1 VVAAHEQWRATRDS
15 IIFSAARRFSQ
26 PLARVLNQI
35 EYKIRPLRPD
45 DEPILWTMLHHG
57 LNTGEPGN
65 TPPTELVRR
74 PEFARYVEGWGGPH
88 DAGFVAYA
96 AHEQEVL
103 GAVWFRSPIPGPGEP
118 QPSDEEAP
126 ELAYAVAPGYRR
138 RGIGAALFTQWV
150 RAHPEQSVISLAST
164 AAIPSCDCTSA
175 SVFASRVRRRNRSR
189 CGAIADAPRPPA
201 D

>member
-1 VVAAHEQWRATRDS
+1 
-15 IIFSAARRFSQ
+15 
-26 PLARVLNQI
+26 
-35 EYKIRPLRPD
+35 
-45 DEPILWTMLHHG
+45 MLHHG

-150 RAHPEQSVISLAST
+150 RAHPEQSVVKFAVDPRNPVVRLYERFGFRVAREGGGT
-164 AAIPSCDCTSA
+164 VTLRRDC
-175 SVFASRVRRRNRSR
+175 
-189 CGAIADAPRPPA
+189 
-201 D
+201 